1 MRDLLK
7 IIIAFGTLAAIF
19 LVSFAL
25 SFVIAFAVI
34 WACNWAYTR
43 RRDFKSQICYSRGN
57 CNCWFTDAIY
67 A

>member
-7 IIIAFGTLAAIF
+7 IIIAFGAIAVIF

-34 WACNWAYTR
+34 WACN
-43 RRDFKSQICYSRGN
+43 
-57 CNCWFTDAIY
+57 
-67 A
+67 